1 MKEHIYTIALTDALE
16 EDGECLLCLVEKKIN
31 ENAVEYYTGAA
42 MMEPDVRCETNE
54 KGFCPVHYKRMK
66 EVGNTL
72 SVALVLQTRIKELN
86 ALLKPDE
93 IKKKRL
99 FESKDK
105 KGGCADNISSAMSS
119 CAACERVSRQM
130 DDCISN
136 FAYLLSADE
145 EFRTRFLKSKGLC
158 MKHFEK
164 AIKITDEKLRE
175 EMILHQK
182 KEMERLL
189 SDINRFVDKFDY
201 RNADMPW
208 GNAKDA
214 PDRAIFKLRGE
225 YDGKF

>member
-1 MKEHIYTIALTDALE
+1 MKEHIYTIDLTDALA
-16 EDGECLLCLVEKKIN
+16 EDSECLLCLVEKKIN
-31 ENAVEYYTGAA
+31 ENTVEYYTGAA

-54 KGFCPVHYKRMK
+54 KGFCPVHYKKMK

-86 ALLKPDE
+86 ELLKTDE
-93 IKKKRL
+93 VQKKSIFRNK
-99 FESKDK
+99 EKVD
-105 KGGCADNISSAMSS
+105 GCAENVNSVMKS
-119 CAACERVSRQM
+119 CAACERVERQM
-130 DDCISN
+130 SDCISN
-136 FAYLLSADE
+136 FVYLLSADE
-145 EFRTRFLKSKGLC
+145 EFKSKFFASKGLC

-164 AIKITDEKLRE
+164 AISIAKTELRN

-182 KEMERLL
+182 KEMERIL

-208 GNAKDA
+208 ENAKDA